1 MVTSFHILERNY
13 KTFAIYVFI
22 MQLLEYNKS
31 MYSPSKK
38 KNNNNNNNNKSMYF
52 RYKDTMM

>member
-1 MVTSFHILERNY
+1 
-13 KTFAIYVFI
+13 

-38 KNNNNNNNNKSMYF
+38 KKNNNNNKSMYF

>member
-1 MVTSFHILERNY
+1 
-13 KTFAIYVFI
+13 

-38 KNNNNNNNNKSMYF
+38 KKNNNNNNKSMYF

>member
-1 MVTSFHILERNY
+1 
-13 KTFAIYVFI
+13 

-38 KNNNNNNNNKSMYF
+38 KKKNNNNNKSMYF